1 MQPSH
6 CAIQKIKNDM
16 VTSGET
22 GSPVSMGSSGPD
34 QPQTP
39 KRDKLPLE
47 LTDVITPALR
57 FGGLSAAR
65 SSMVV
70 HDNSVMGMPSKAPYQ
85 DLIWSLGIVR
95 IKRERV
101 YTTNSTILEFWRLL
115 TDMYPSALSGGVVG
129 GFSGIVVSPTPI
141 LFAAATSI
149 QWGVL
154 GTTFWGT
161 RIALLSRYHTP
172 TRQEKSLSSTL
183 AASLAGATGGLLRG
197 RKNVLSGFFVF
208 GAIGYLGQWMY
219 DAVDGRKMENVNSG
233 GTAEGGSE
241 RETWMRSKWVPWKAL
256 TDEEYEALLKEKLLR
271 VDAEIALLD
280 ESLERL
286 KRQQKSVPNG
296 DGASGKKG

>member
-57 FGGLSAAR
+57 FGGLS
-65 SSMVV
+65 
-70 HDNSVMGMPSKAPYQ
+70 
-85 DLIWSLGIVR
+85 GIVR